1 MSVRLTLA
9 LDRGAVT
16 LPREGRI
23 GVWGAT
29 AGDDLSALPKDRVS
43 VVQGFRPDHD
53 ALARQGYA
61 VGPRPEGRF
70 AMAVVFLP
78 RARAAARARIAE
90 AARLSDGPLLID
102 GAKGDGIDG
111 ILRDIRARAEVGEV
125 LSKAHG
131 KVFAVTGGDFAD
143 WADPGPR
150 QVEGG
155 FVTAAGAFSADGPDR
170 GSVALAAALPAR
182 LGPRVA
188 DLGAGWGYLARAALA
203 HEGVEEVH
211 LIEADHAALESA
223 RANVT
228 DPRARFHWADATQ
241 FRPEAPFDTVV
252 TNPPFHVSRAA
263 DPALGRAFIAAAARM
278 LTPRGDLWLVANR
291 HLPYE
296 AALRAAFRD
305 VVETGDEAASGPGN
319 DPAFKVVHATHPLRP
334 R

>member
-1 MSVRLTLA
+1 
-9 LDRGAVT
+9 VT

-61 VGPRPEGRF
+61 VEPPAEGRF
-70 AMAVVFLP
+70 AMAIVFLP

-90 AARLSDGPLLID
+90 AARLSDGPLVID

-111 ILRDIRARAEVGEV
+111 ILRDVRARAEVGEAI
-125 LSKAHG
+125 SKAHG
-131 KVFAVTGGDFAD
+131 KVFAARAATSPTGPM
-143 WADPGPR
+143 PGR
-150 QVEGG
+150 GRSRAASSR
-155 FVTAAGAFSADGPDR
+155 AAGVFSADGPDR

-188 DLGAGWGYLARAALA
+188 DLGAGWGYLARAMLA
-203 HEGVEEVH
+203 REGVEEVH
-211 LIEADHAALESA
+211 LIEADHAALEAA
-223 RANVT
+223 RANVP

-241 FRPEAPFDTVV
+241 FAPGAPFDTVV

-263 DPALGRAFIAAAARM
+263 DPSLGRAFIAAAARM
-278 LTPRGDLWLVANR
+278 LCPARRSLACGE
-291 HLPYE
+291 PPS
-296 AALRAAFRD
+296 AL
-305 VVETGDEAASGPGN
+305 
-319 DPAFKVVHATHPLRP
+319 
-334 R
+334 

>member
-1 MSVRLTLA
+1 MSARLTHA

-16 LPREGRI
+16 VPAAGRI

-61 VGPRPEGRF
+61 VSPTAAGRV
-70 AMAVVFLP
+70 AMAIVFLP
-78 RARAAARARIAE
+78 RAREAARARIAE
-90 AARLSDGPLLID
+90 AARLSDGPLVID

-111 ILRDIRARAEVGEV
+111 ILRDVRARAEVGETV
-125 LSKAHG
+125 SKAHG
-131 KVFAVTGGDFAD
+131 KVFTVTGGDFAD
-143 WADPGPR
+143 WADAGPR
-150 QVEGG
+150 QVAGG
-155 FVTAAGAFSADGPDR
+155 FVTSAGVFSADGPDR

-188 DLGAGWGYLARAALA
+188 DLGAGWGYLARAVLA
-203 HEGVEEVH
+203 REGVEEVH
-211 LIEADHAALESA
+211 LIEADHAALEAA
-223 RANVT
+223 RANVP

-252 TNPPFHVSRAA
+252 TNPPFHVSRTA
-263 DPALGRAFIAAAARM
+263 DPSLGRAFIAAAARM
-278 LTPRGDLWLVANR
+278 LAPRGDLWLVANR

-305 VVETGDEAASGPGN
+305 VAEIGAETGD
-319 DPAFKVVHATHPLRP
+319 DPAFKVVHAAHPLRP